1 MVHIDLCTQEGVMK
15 AYAFQTPMQA
25 MTLLEKLKMMNFSGL
40 IWSGK
45 GAAIPVRI
53 ILLKG
58 SAAALI
64 LNRSGV
70 NFA

>member
-1 MVHIDLCTQEGVMK
+1 MK

-40 IWSGK
+40 TLNGK
-45 GAAIPVRI
+45 GVALPVRI

-64 LNRSGV
+64 LNPFGV
-70 NFA
+70 KFA